1 MKAPIKWLKD
11 YVNIN
16 VSIKEYID
24 AMTMSGSKVEGIE
37 DMAGGIENVVVG
49 KIISLEKHPNADKLV
64 VCKVD
69 VGTEVLQVVT
79 GAPNVKEGDYISL
92 AKVGAKL
99 PGGEIKA
106 SKLRELR
113 AMA

>member
-79 GAPNVKEGDYISL
+79 GAPNVKEGDYI
-92 AKVGAKL
+92 
-99 PGGEIKA
+99 P
-106 SKLRELR
+106 
-113 AMA
+113 